1 MMFFCCFFLVC
12 FFDPYGV
19 CICVDNHPDCNRGNT
34 TREIFPGVTIVV
46 LVVAFGHYTMEQFQL

>member
-1 MMFFCCFFLVC
+1 MMFCFVVFLLL
-12 FFDPYGV
+12 FFYPYGV

-46 LVVAFGHYTMEQFQL
+46 PVVAFGHYTMEQFQL